1 MRLSA
6 LLITNPSRSI
16 FSVAP
21 KSSDCADCQIFI
33 VCWWRSCVCLLLCR
47 LVLLPSISYDFFPVS
62 FLTILPCARSL
73 SLLHRIWLTFGSSG
87 TNLVTCDNCF
97 GFLSL
102 LLLSI
107 HAFFS
112 FAFNCIQ
119 LHSIIPRFSWYFY
132 GSLLKKCSF
141 ICYHMLHAFDWMF
154 ICRYTIQHNSWFFI
168 SILRHLIHFA
178 FLKTVS
184 WPIICPTSFDF
195 IWFV

>member
-1 MRLSA
+1 MLFAVTILLVRFVCSSTASLAWLFSTVYSCNRLSVSSSLIRMRLSA

-119 LHSIIPRFSWYFY
+119 LHSIIPRFS
-132 GSLLKKCSF
+132 
-141 ICYHMLHAFDWMF
+141 
-154 ICRYTIQHNSWFFI
+154 
-168 SILRHLIHFA
+168 
-178 FLKTVS
+178 
-184 WPIICPTSFDF
+184 
-195 IWFV
+195 